1 MNGQETNRLLE
12 NNYLECFSLVPVQR
26 ISLLSTASKLLGIVV
41 FVIFIET

>member
-12 NNYLECFSLVPVQR
+12 NNYLECLSLVPAQR
-26 ISLLSTASKLLGIVV
+26 ISLSSTASKLLEIVV